1 MTSSAAYHTSPVTQ
15 QLVVNTRTGKLA
27 RSMEIEMVQGYG
39 RQFQVGDT
47 NVHIVKRHKLDSI
60 AQYNANA

>member
-15 QLVVNTRTGKLA
+15 RLVVNMRTRRLA

-39 RQFQVGDT
+39 RQFHGGDT